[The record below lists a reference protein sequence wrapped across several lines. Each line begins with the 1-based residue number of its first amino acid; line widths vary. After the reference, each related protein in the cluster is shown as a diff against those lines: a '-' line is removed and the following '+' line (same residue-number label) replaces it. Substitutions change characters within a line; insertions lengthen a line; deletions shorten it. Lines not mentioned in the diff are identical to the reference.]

1 MSEPKKCAATTEPHE
16 HSSLV
21 LKNLQVALLTKHYKA
36 GLIAPALQ
44 SIGFDLISTDAF
56 DTDTLGTFA
65 GEVTRQLSPL
75 DCARA
80 KAKLAV
86 SLTGLSIGL
95 GSEGSFGGG
104 PMPGLVNWDE
114 ELLLYLDGHS
124 GQEIVAFAAGPVPL
138 AVVASDDLG
147 ILQAHMTEQDLQ
159 QGWILR
165 HAKGVVKGLVGISAL
180 EQALTAANLLKTNT
194 ALKELVQLEP
204 DFRAHLCPARQNYIR
219 QAAEQLAARLQAR
232 CPECQAPDFWRKGA
246 ERGLPCELCA
256 YPTSQVKYYIKSC
269 SCCGHTEHEAT
280 ITKQAAATHCPLCN
294 P

>member
-1 MSEPKKCAATTEPHE
+1 MPESKKFSANTEPHE
-16 HSSLV
+16 HSSLAFQSTQ
-21 LKNLQVALLTKHYKA
+21 LALLTKHYKA

-65 GEVTRQLSPL
+65 GEVSRQQSPL

-80 KAKLAV
+80 KAKLAM

-124 GQEIVAFAAGPVPL
+124 GQEIVAFAAGPIPL
-138 AVVASDDLG
+138 AAMASDDLG
-147 ILQAHMTEQDLQ
+147 ILQAHIAHQDPQ
-159 QGWILR
+159 QGWIVR
-165 HAKGVVKGLVGISAL
+165 HANGVVKGLLGISAL
-180 EQALTAANLLKTNT
+180 EQALTATNLLQTNT
-194 ALKELVQLEP
+194 ILKEQVQLEP
-204 DFRAHLCPARQNYIR
+204 DFRAHLCPARQNYIK
-219 QAAEQLAARLQAR
+219 QAAEQLAARLQAL
-232 CPECQAPDFWRKGA
+232 CPTCQAPDFWRKGA

-269 SCCGHTEHEAT
+269 SCCGHTEHEAAST
-280 ITKQAAATHCPLCN
+280 TQAAATHCPLCN